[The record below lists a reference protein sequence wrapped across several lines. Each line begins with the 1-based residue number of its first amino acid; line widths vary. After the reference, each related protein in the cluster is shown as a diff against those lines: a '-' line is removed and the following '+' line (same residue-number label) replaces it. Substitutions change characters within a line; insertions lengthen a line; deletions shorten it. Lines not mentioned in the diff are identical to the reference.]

1 MISKRLTI
9 LSYGTDVFVRA
20 LFLLLF
26 TFLACSCN
34 DYAPKPIGYNRI
46 DHVDYPYKTLDAR
59 YFQFQLSGQVYIDT
73 LRAPDNA
80 AVWFNIVYPDYGARI
95 HCSYFHVTKQSIKEA
110 LDDSYQLAFSHSIKA
125 NGINQIL
132 YKNDENRTYGI
143 MYDIEGNVATPIQ
156 FFLTDSISNFF
167 RASFYYDTKVR
178 SDSVS
183 PITDFVRDDIVRLME
198 TFKWK

>member
-1 MISKRLTI
+1 VINKCFTI

-20 LFLLLF
+20 LFFLLF
-26 TFLACSCN
+26 TLLVYSCN

-46 DHVDYPYKTLDAR
+46 DQIDYSYKTLDAR
-59 YFQFQLSGQVYIDT
+59 YFQFQISDQAYIDT

-80 AVWFNIVYPDYGARI
+80 AVWFNIVYPTYRARI
-95 HCSYFHVTKQSIKEA
+95 HCSYFHVTKQSVKEA

-143 MYDIEGNVATPIQ
+143 MYAIEGNVATPIQ

-167 RASFYYDTKVR
+167 RASFYYDTKVK

-183 PITDFVRDDIVRLME
+183 PITDFVRDDIIRLIE